1 MTKARDIANL
11 LSTAN
16 GKIAGSNLDVS
27 FENISDTGTEG
38 TKVASGTTAQRG
50 STTGQWR
57 FNTTTGYFEG
67 RNNIGSFSTLEPTP
81 TVSSVDVTEVDSQAG
96 GNQTIVISGTNF
108 SSGGTITFVGTSA
121 EFNAS
126 TTTYNNATQVTAVA
140 PKASFLN
147 AQEPYKVKF
156 TSSSG
161 VAGTSATGIINVDT
175 SPTWSTASGTLA
187 TVQDDAT
194 GTHATVSATD
204 ADGDTVAY
212 SVQSGSIP
220 AGTTLNTSSGTISGD
235 PTDVATTTTSNFTL
249 RATANT
255 KTVDRAF
262 SIIITPTP
270 VTFHYLLIAGGGSG
284 GRGYGG
290 GGGGAGG
297 LLTNYGS
304 TALSII
310 PGTSYNVS
318 VGAGG
323 ATAGSGNARGNS
335 GSNSILN
342 YHGGTLTSIGGG
354 GGGAGQNIST
364 SQGLEGGSGGGGG
377 WTKTYRA
384 GYGTY
389 SGSSGGGIYD
399 SSPRQGYDGIAG
411 SVSNG
416 SDVGGAGG
424 GAGGA
429 GFWTSG
435 QNGNESSQ
443 VAAAYGGLGL
453 QNNIDGNNYY
463 WAGGGGGSSQYSAN
477 SAVGGN
483 GGIGGGGGGIH
494 DHRSNGSAGGS
505 AINNGS
511 GVTAGA
517 NTGSGGG
524 AGTANTIG
532 GVGGSGI
539 LIIRYPNTKTLTVGT
554 LASNTITVGSD
565 KVTYVTGT
573 GTGTINLS

>member
-1 MTKARDIANL
+1 MAQTKVRFDRAVEGA
-11 LSTAN
+11 T
-16 GKIAGSNLDVS
+16 
-27 FENISDTGTEG
+27 NIVDSGTEG
-38 TKVASGTTAQRG
+38 TKVAAGTTAQRG
-50 STTGQWR
+50 STTGQIR
-57 FNTTTGYFEG
+57 FNSTTGLAEYYTG
-67 RNNIGSFSTLEPTP
+67 TSFKSIDAPPTISTLN
-81 TVSSVDVTEVDSQAG
+81 VTEVDSQAG
-96 GNQTIVISGTNF
+96 GNQTIVITGSNYQSGATVTFVGASGTNF
-108 SSGGTITFVGTSA
+108 
-121 EFNAS
+121 NAS
-126 TTTYNNATQVTAVA
+126 TVTIDSDTQITAVA

-147 AQEPYKVKF
+147 AQEPYGVKV
-156 TSSSG
+156 SNVSG
-161 VAGTSATGIINVDT
+161 LSATLASQINVDT
-175 SPTWSTASGTLA
+175 SPSWSTASGTLA
-187 TVQDDAT
+187 TIFDNAT

-204 ADGDTVAY
+204 PDGDTVAY
-212 SVQSGSIP
+212 SETTSVLSG
-220 AGTTLNTSSGTISGD
+220 AGLSLNSGTGAITGD
-235 PTDVATTTTSNFTL
+235 PTNVNASTTNTFTL

-255 KTVDRAF
+255 KTADRNF
-262 SIIITPTP
+262 NIIVNPTP
-270 VTFHYLLIAGGGSG
+270 VDIYYLLIAGGGSG

-297 LLTNYGS
+297 LLTNYSS
-304 TALSII
+304 TALTIV

-354 GGGAGQNIST
+354 AGGSGGNIST
-364 SQGLEGGSGGGGG
+364 SNGLEGGSGGGGG
-377 WTKTYRA
+377 WTKTSYRA

-411 SVSNG
+411 SISNG

-435 QNGNESSQ
+435 QNGNEATQ
-443 VAAAYGGLGL
+443 VACAYGGLGL

-463 WAGGGGGSSQYSAN
+463 WAGGGGGSAQYSAN

-505 AINNGS
+505 ALNNGS

-524 AGTANTIG
+524 AGTTNTIG

-539 LIIRYPNTKTLTVGT
+539 LIIRYPNTKSLTVGT
-554 LASNTITVGSD
+554 LANNTITVGSD
-565 KVTYVTGT
+565 KVTYITGT
-573 GTGTINLS
+573 GSGTISLG